1 MFFCLAARCKQK
13 VLTAGGWCCCADSQ
27 SQVPEM
33 TKLSIAAPSDI
44 IHSQDNKKKMIET
57 KGLEKSKACAYGS
70 QPLAHY

>member
-1 MFFCLAARCKQK
+1 MFFCLAAHCEQK

-27 SQVPEM
+27 SRVPEM

-44 IHSQDNKKKMIET
+44 IHSKDLKKKMIET
-57 KGLEKSKACAYGS
+57 KCLEQSEACAYGS